1 MNAQTKVAKN
11 VHQKLSDAREQFHA
25 VELRKTGKANNR
37 TYFEL
42 EDFLPDALR
51 IFREQGLV
59 TTPVTFR
66 EGYARMDVVNMD
78 DPADCITCESPMGS
92 ADLKGCHEVQNIGA
106 VQTYQRR
113 YLWMNVLE
121 IHEHDQIAE
130 TNEMPDANY
139 AKIAQLVEVTKSDI
153 PLLMQAIGVDRS
165 RTLKS
170 LAPAEYEKA
179 ISALEN
185 KLAKIAK
192 EDSANKARETADA

>member
-1 MNAQTKVAKN
+1 MNAQTKVTKN

-78 DPADCITCESPMGS
+78 DPADHITCESPMGS

-121 IHEHDQIAE
+121 IHEHDQISE
-130 TNEMPDANY
+130 TSEMPNEQYTKLAD
-139 AKIAQLVEVTKSDI
+139 LVKATQSDI
-153 PLLMQAIGVDRS
+153 PLLMVAIGAERN

-170 LAPAEYEKA
+170 LSPAEYEKA
-179 ISALEN
+179 LAALQN
-185 KLAKIAK
+185 KLAKMAK
-192 EDSANKARETADA
+192 DETNAKSRETADA